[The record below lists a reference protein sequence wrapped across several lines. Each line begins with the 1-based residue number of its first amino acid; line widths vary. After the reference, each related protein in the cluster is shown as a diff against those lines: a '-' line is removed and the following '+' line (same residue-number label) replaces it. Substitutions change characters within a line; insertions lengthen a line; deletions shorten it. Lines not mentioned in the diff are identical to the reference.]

1 MLIALFAIKKCK
13 MLHPEEKIQ
22 DNFHK
27 VHLIRLRYP
36 AWLWRIM
43 HVSPADA
50 TPPSRAADFEITKH
64 ENPHRCAGRWPA
76 IAAAAM
82 TPRASPLWRL
92 RAVTTGSVRS
102 RDGGN

>member
-1 MLIALFAIKKCK
+1 MTPTGGRDEQASMRGRHSWNRALA
-13 MLHPEEKIQ
+13 LQVRGWGP
-22 DNFHK
+22 
-27 VHLIRLRYP
+27 RP
-36 AWLWRIM
+36 AR
-43 HVSPADA
+43 A